1 MIEIKDLIK
10 RALEIKDRAYAP
22 YSNFHV
28 ACVVM
33 TRSGRVFEGV
43 NIENAS
49 YSPTLCAERNALS
62 TAITEGERD
71 FDYIVVTGD
80 SDYTYPCGVCRQ
92 ALMDTCD
99 PETFEV
105 VVAINEEDYKIFKL
119 KDLVP
124 MGFGPDRL
132 ED

>member
-1 MIEIKDLIK
+1 MTEIKDLIK
-10 RALEIKDRAYAP
+10 KALEIKKMAYAP

-33 TRSGRVFEGV
+33 TKSGKVFEGV
-43 NIENAS
+43 NIENAA

-71 FDYIVVTGD
+71 FAYIIITGG

-92 ALMDTCD
+92 FIREFADDDTKIIVAKDCENYKTYTID
-99 PETFEV
+99 ELLPESFS
-105 VVAINEEDYKIFKL
+105 K
-119 KDLVP
+119 KDL
-124 MGFGPDRL
+124 
-132 ED
+132 E

>member
-71 FDYIVVTGD
+71 FSYIVVTGD

-92 ALMDTCD
+92 FIREFADSDTKIIVAKD
-99 PETFEV
+99 TESYKTYTIDELLPESF
-105 VVAINEEDYKIFKL
+105 NK
-119 KDLVP
+119 KDLK
-124 MGFGPDRL
+124 
-132 ED
+132 